1 MKKVSIPCFSNGTE
15 YAVWTE
21 RNCDRCYK
29 SPKMKNDGEYYTKSR
44 CRIFDELDVQLLGYG
59 NEPVSERTYNV
70 THMRKCPYRKEHFPR
85 SKRKDNDKSLTI
97 NFE

>member
-15 YAVWTE
+15 YAMWTE

-29 SPKMKNDGEYYTKSR
+29 SPKITRDEKDYTKSR

-59 NEPVSERTYNV
+59 NEPVSKRTYKV
-70 THMRKCPYRKEHFPR
+70 TQMLDCPYRQEHYPR

-97 NFE
+97 EF